1 MIALLLGVAL
11 AGVPVVGEGPVDLAP
26 VAARTGTPAE
36 GLELRPLEPLLAMTP
51 RTLGAA
57 TLRHCAG
64 APTRMT
70 ELKAAAIR
78 GEAALQAGDP
88 VGARDQLDLGISG
101 LSCLSE
107 RVDAAVAG
115 RLFLVR
121 GALMASQGDTTGA
134 AAELATALSFAPT
147 SRYEGLPLAGAAVFE
162 EVSAAASR
170 AVLRVTPAGEGGGAW
185 VDGQSTPSDGAFSLR
200 PGLHLVQIPSTKGLR
215 SAWLTL
221 DEDAAL
227 VIPANFR
234 KPVLERLSEPARR
247 LEVERLL
254 LATVGAGPIYVAAGG
269 GLWLI
274 TQEGA
279 VVTTTC
285 LIEPPPPAKGR

>member
-1 MIALLLGVAL
+1 
-11 AGVPVVGEGPVDLAP
+11 
-26 VAARTGTPAE
+26 
-36 GLELRPLEPLLAMTP
+36 
-51 RTLGAA
+51 
-57 TLRHCAG
+57 
-64 APTRMT
+64 
-70 ELKAAAIR
+70 
-78 GEAALQAGDP
+78 
-88 VGARDQLDLGISG
+88 
-101 LSCLSE
+101 
-107 RVDAAVAG
+107 
-115 RLFLVR
+115 
-121 GALMASQGDTTGA
+121 
-134 AAELATALSFAPT
+134 
-147 SRYEGLPLAGAAVFE
+147 
-162 EVSAAASR
+162 
-170 AVLRVTPAGEGGGAW
+170 
-185 VDGQSTPSDGAFSLR
+185 
-200 PGLHLVQIPSTKGLR
+200 VQIPSTKGLR

-254 LATVGAGPIYVAAGG
+254 LATVGSGPIYVVAGG